1 MQKYV
6 KPISKKQCFTKE
18 GGKYQ
23 AFVVIVIIIHSYLMG
38 GWGGEKEAMT
48 DLNVVEEKAYCR

>member
-23 AFVVIVIIIHSYLMG
+23 AFVVIVIIIHSYLCTHD
-38 GWGGEKEAMT
+38 A
-48 DLNVVEEKAYCR
+48 L